1 MRALALLATL
11 AVAAPAALAVPLPG
25 LKTPSRNISCFVVP
39 VKSTTRSNLLCDIH
53 RARYL
58 GSAQATCMVRASL
71 DWHGFSLSQSG
82 RATLVCSG
90 GILYDAG
97 RDTPTSTVL
106 AYGRTWRSHG
116 FACHSRIT
124 GLTCT
129 NGRGHGL
136 FLSREAY
143 RLW

>member
-11 AVAAPAALAVPLPG
+11 AVAAPAALAAPLPG
-25 LKTPSRNISCFVVP
+25 VETPTRNISCFVLP
-39 VKSTTRSNLLCDIH
+39 VKPTTRSSLLCDIH

-58 GSAQATCMVRASL
+58 RAVQATCMARASL
-71 DWHGFSLSQSG
+71 DWHGFSLSPFG

-90 GILYDAG
+90 GILYDSG
-97 RDTPTSTVL
+97 RDTPTYTVL
-106 AYGRTWRSHG
+106 AYGRTWRARG
-116 FACHSRIT
+116 FTCRSRTT

-136 FLSREAY
+136 FLSRESY

>member
-11 AVAAPAALAVPLPG
+11 ALAAPVALAAPLPG
-25 LKTPSRNISCFVVP
+25 VRTPSHNISCFVVP
-39 VKSTTRSNLLCDIH
+39 VKPTARSNLLCDIH
-53 RARYL
+53 RAHYL
-58 GSAQATCMVRASL
+58 RSVQATCMARASL

-97 RDTPTSTVL
+97 RDTPTYTVV
-106 AYGRTWRSHG
+106 AYGRAWRSHG
-116 FACHSRIT
+116 FTCRSRVT

-136 FLSREAY
+136 FLSRESY

>member
-1 MRALALLATL
+1 MRALALLATV
-11 AVAAPAALAVPLPG
+11 AVAAPAALAAPLPG
-25 LKTPSRNISCFVVP
+25 VKTPSRNISCFVVP
-39 VKSTTRSNLLCDIH
+39 VKPTARTNLLCDIR

-58 GSAQATCMVRASL
+58 RSVQDACMARASL
-71 DWHGFSLSQSG
+71 DWHGFGLSQTG

-97 RDTPTSTVL
+97 RDTPAYTVL
-106 AYGRTWRSHG
+106 AYGRTWRGRG
-116 FACHSRIT
+116 FTCRSRVT

-136 FLSREAY
+136 FLSRESY